1 MTKTETIMSKRKIPT
16 LIIENVSDEGNLHM
30 LSMLEHRRDR
40 YLVIVDNV
48 SSDQITAYVLD
59 YAQQEDVDLLIF
71 IGIAEEWLKKSSG
84 EYPLSFELSRLGLT
98 AIARR
103 IYKTFDLAYVTRLVG
118 RGFSFDLTTPTRVRR
133 RRASRVPAGVEIR
146 PKASVLS
153 FPNDTG
159 LEST

>member
-1 MTKTETIMSKRKIPT
+1 MSKRKIPS
-16 LIIENVSDEGNLHM
+16 LIIENVSDEGNLRM

-59 YAQQEDVDLLIF
+59 YAQQEGVDLLTF
-71 IGIAEEWLKKSSG
+71 IEIAEDWLKASNG
-84 EYPLSFELSRLGLT
+84 AYPLSFELSRLGLT
-98 AIARR
+98 EAARR

-118 RGFSFDLTTPTRVRR
+118 RGFTFDLTTPTRVRR

-153 FPNDTG
+153 FPAGTG
-159 LEST
+159 CATS